1 MAQRILILVLFI
13 LAVIT
18 SSALTVLYLQNKNNS
33 SGASAGGANLQ
44 NEISKFIEENPEI
57 IIQALKKSQMRQA
70 EVEAKKAEGA
80 VKDILPKLKERT
92 AIAGNNDG
100 DVVFAVFHDFNCGFC
115 RKSVGD
121 VVKVSENFKDV
132 KIVLINLPILGPLS
146 VDKARVS
153 EAIAKIAPE
162 KSFEFFRKM
171 EKETPANL
179 DQILA
184 IAESVGVDAGK
195 IKEVAKSPEIENIL
209 SQNRAIAE
217 QVGVQ
222 GTPAFVIN
230 SQIIKG
236 ALGYDAFAN
245 AINKAK

>member
-1 MAQRILILVLFI
+1 MAQRILILVLFL
-13 LAVIT
+13 LAIIT
-18 SSALTVLYLQNKNNS
+18 SSSLTVLYLQNK
-33 SGASAGGANLQ
+33 SGGSANVAPANLSA
-44 NEISKFIEENPEI
+44 EISKFIEENPEI

-80 VKDILPKLKERT
+80 VKDVLPKLKERK
-92 AIAGNNDG
+92 AIAGKNDG

-146 VDKARVS
+146 VDKAKVS
-153 EAIAKIAPE
+153 EAIAQISPE
-162 KSFEFFRKM
+162 KSFDFFVKM
-171 EKETPANL
+171 EKETPKTL
-179 DQILA
+179 EQILA
-184 IAESVGVDAGK
+184 IVESIGVDAGK
-195 IKEVAKSPEIENIL
+195 VKEVANSSEVENIL

-222 GTPAFVIN
+222 GTPAFIIDN
-230 SQIIKG
+230 QIIKG